1 MFSLIRFSEYGK
13 GDAVANETEETRK
26 KKATRRSPR
35 GPQRGAQIEQR
46 ERSLD
51 QRSVQGEPTL
61 TSTRPL
67 TVRFSRRS
75 EPKTSARAVQ
85 YRENNSS
92 RRDRELSE
100 KKEREPSKAK
110 ELVLPKIQTAIFVE
124 NNNNASREPKG
135 GQGLFAPAI
144 RYTDA
149 LSAPPKL
156 GTTDP
161 SWAAGV
167 ETEPPCRHL
176 AIGEKRRCLPCQ

>member
-1 MFSLIRFSEYGK
+1 MDHNSHARPRESCRGCSGALLRCVNKNLLKIQVGAGHSLIRFSEYGK

-35 GPQRGAQIEQR
+35 GPQRGAQIDQR

-100 KKEREPSKAK
+100 KKERELRPSRARF
-110 ELVLPKIQTAIFVE
+110 L
-124 NNNNASREPKG
+124 
-135 GQGLFAPAI
+135 
-144 RYTDA
+144 
-149 LSAPPKL
+149 
-156 GTTDP
+156 
-161 SWAAGV
+161 
-167 ETEPPCRHL
+167 
-176 AIGEKRRCLPCQ
+176 

>member
-1 MFSLIRFSEYGK
+1 MAKVVFSLIRFSEYGK

-35 GPQRGAQIEQR
+35 GPQRGAQIDQR

-100 KKEREPSKAK
+100 KKKRESLLTNSLHFFSQNQANGRALGLRPSRARF
-110 ELVLPKIQTAIFVE
+110 L
-124 NNNNASREPKG
+124 
-135 GQGLFAPAI
+135 
-144 RYTDA
+144 
-149 LSAPPKL
+149 
-156 GTTDP
+156 
-161 SWAAGV
+161 
-167 ETEPPCRHL
+167 
-176 AIGEKRRCLPCQ
+176 

>member
-1 MFSLIRFSEYGK
+1 MKLDTAVVVFSLIRFSEYGK

-35 GPQRGAQIEQR
+35 GPQRGAQIDQR

-100 KKEREPSKAK
+100 KKERESPPPPHHLRGGHSGYAHHGQDFSKEKAQSS
-110 ELVLPKIQTAIFVE
+110 LVLVIGFRIQ
-124 NNNNASREPKG
+124 NPPG
-135 GQGLFAPAI
+135 I
-144 RYTDA
+144 RHTSHQTMA
-149 LSAPPKL
+149 RLSVA
-156 GTTDP
+156 
-161 SWAAGV
+161 
-167 ETEPPCRHL
+167 
-176 AIGEKRRCLPCQ
+176 

>member
-1 MFSLIRFSEYGK
+1 MNRPISAHSWPHEKTALQSRSEARAKIQREDFLNTGRVSE
-13 GDAVANETEETRK
+13 VANETEETRK

-35 GPQRGAQIEQR
+35 GPQRGAQIDQR

-100 KKEREPSKAK
+100 KKRERAHHHPITSGEGTRATPITGKISLKK
-110 ELVLPKIQTAIFVE
+110 KRNRVL
-124 NNNNASREPKG
+124 
-135 GQGLFAPAI
+135 
-144 RYTDA
+144 
-149 LSAPPKL
+149 
-156 GTTDP
+156 
-161 SWAAGV
+161 
-167 ETEPPCRHL
+167 C
-176 AIGEKRRCLPCQ
+176 